1 MFNSSLTALAANLA
15 QKAHG
20 GEIARTGGPAFEHY
34 AATARSFDTE
44 EEACVAYLCDALDTG
59 KVTEEDLR
67 FAQFPDEVVEACV
80 CLKRGEGEEFF
91 DFIERIKGNSLASR
105 VKRADLVQTIEDME
119 SYVSLTGM
127 DRRRRTSCQKALD
140 IIDGTDELAYDGLFE
155 SQHHHGKKK
164 TPVPPAP
171 HMPAE
176 R

>member
-1 MFNSSLTALAANLA
+1 MINSSLTAQAATLA

-20 GEIARTGGPAFEHY
+20 GEVARTGGPAFEHY
-34 AATARSFDTE
+34 AATARSLSTE
-44 EEACVAYLCDALDTG
+44 DEVCVAYLVDALDTG
-59 KVTEEDLR
+59 KVTEDDLR
-67 FAQFPDEVVEACV
+67 AANFPQQVIDACV

-91 DFIERIKGNSLASR
+91 DFIERIKGNDLAVR

-140 IIDGTDELAYDGLFE
+140 IIDGTDELAFDGLFE
-155 SQHHHGKKK
+155 SQHHHGQLK

-171 HMPAE
+171 HMPA
-176 R
+176 